1 MWWARRKRLRE
12 NGIVGINERNIA
24 LISRYN
30 ERANFPLVDNK
41 LLTKRAAQAGNIAVP
56 ELLGVIDTPYQLRRL
71 PELLRP
77 LREFV
82 VKPTRGSGGKGILVL
97 NRHDDGQFAKPG
109 GQLLTIEDIRHY
121 ISNILSGV
129 YSLGGRPDAA
139 FLEALVAS
147 DPILHQ
153 YAFQGLPDIRVI
165 IFLGYPIMAMMRCP
179 TRLSDGKANLHQGA
193 VGVGIDISTGT
204 ALRAVQNNNVVINHP
219 DTGVNFSN
227 LIIPDWTNLL
237 HLAASCHELT
247 GLGYLGCD
255 IVVDRDHGPLILEL
269 NARPGL
275 SIQTASGMGLRS
287 RVNTIQQLANC
298 DWPIE
303 KRVEYAMENFSARPD
318 AN

>member
-1 MWWARRKRLRE
+1 M
-12 NGIVGINERNIA
+12 
-24 LISRYN
+24 
-30 ERANFPLVDNK
+30 
-41 LLTKRAAQAGNIAVP
+41 
-56 ELLGVIDTPYQLRRL
+56 
-71 PELLRP
+71 
-77 LREFV
+77 
-82 VKPTRGSGGKGILVL
+82 
-97 NRHDDGQFAKPG
+97 
-109 GQLLTIEDIRHY
+109 
-121 ISNILSGV
+121 
-129 YSLGGRPDAA
+129 
-139 FLEALVAS
+139 
-147 DPILHQ
+147 
-153 YAFQGLPDIRVI
+153 I